1 VRPGGAEPGV
11 APQAAGGSRPVVAP
25 QAAAGGRGRVTR
37 MVAAVGR
44 GWRGARLVAA
54 VAVLAAGCTT
64 GAGASADGRQLAS
77 PAAPATT
84 AATVAAASVEA
95 PRTTAAPAPPAA
107 PPPNRAAAAAPRFR
121 GSVAPIDRFTRA
133 RMRWSWRPGCP
144 VGLAHL
150 RLLRVDHWG
159 VDRRVHRGELVVHR
173 DQAHRVL
180 GVMRRLFG
188 LRYPIRRMRLV
199 DEYRADDDRSMAA
212 NNTSAF
218 NCRPVAGTSRWSAH
232 AYGRAIDVN
241 PVQNPYVA
249 GRHVSP
255 PAGRPYANRASR
267 APGMIHAG
275 DAVVR
280 AFAAAG
286 WSWGGS
292 WRNAR
297 DYQHFSAS
305 GR

>member
-1 VRPGGAEPGV
+1 VRP
-11 APQAAGGSRPVVAP
+11 
-25 QAAAGGRGRVTR
+25 AAAVPGHQRRGPTR
-37 MVAAVGR
+37 
-44 GWRGARLVAA
+44 LA
-54 VAVLAAGCTT
+54 VAVALLAAGCAAE
-64 GAGASADGRQLAS
+64 AGPPAAR

-84 AATVAAASVEA
+84 VAAAA
-95 PRTTAAPAPPAA
+95 TAPPGTQVI
-107 PPPNRAAAAAPRFR
+107 AAAPRFR
-121 GSVAPIDRFTRA
+121 GSVAAIDRATRS

-144 VGLAHL
+144 VGLADL

-159 VDRRVHRGELVVHR
+159 FDRRVHRGELVVHR
-173 DQAHRVL
+173 DQANVVL
-180 GVMRRLFG
+180 GVLQRLFQ

-199 DEYRADDDRSMAA
+199 DDYRADDDRSMAA

-218 NCRPVAGTSRWSAH
+218 NCRPVAGTSRWSEH
-232 AYGRAIDVN
+232 AYGRAIDLN

-255 PAGRPYANRASR
+255 PAGRPYADRARR
-267 APGMIHAG
+267 APGMVHTG
-275 DAVVR
+275 DPVVR

-286 WSWGGS
+286 WRWGGT
-292 WRNAR
+292 WRTAR